1 MRGFKSRNSM
11 KLARPKRW
19 QPRKGRPAALPA
31 SPCPHCAAMRERGEG
46 PKGLR
51 GASANVPRMQLLLV
65 EDDPTMQATL
75 HRALTRRGM
84 EVTAVG
90 DGRAALSQWAA
101 RQPDAVILDLT
112 LPGLDGLQVLQQAR
126 SRGLRTP
133 VLILTARG
141 TVGDRVMGLNA
152 GADDYLPKPFDLD
165 ELEARLRALVRR
177 SADPTVAPLAP
188 STVQIG
194 AIRYDKDSGALYLNG
209 EVMELTPR
217 ELALMHALL
226 AQPGHAVTKERLY
239 ELVFPGQLDVQ
250 YEAIEVVVYRLRKK
264 LAGTGLTLMTL
275 RGLGYLLRAD
285 T

>member
-1 MRGFKSRNSM
+1 M
-11 KLARPKRW
+11 
-19 QPRKGRPAALPA
+19 
-31 SPCPHCAAMRERGEG
+31 
-46 PKGLR
+46 
-51 GASANVPRMQLLLV
+51 VPRMQLLLV

-90 DGRAALSQWAA
+90 DGRAALSQWTAL
-101 RQPDAVILDLT
+101 QPDAVILDLT
-112 LPGLDGLQVLQQAR
+112 LPGLDGLQVLQHAR

-177 SADPTVAPLAP
+177 SADPAVAPLAP
-188 STVQIG
+188 SSVQIG
-194 AIRYDKDSGALYLNG
+194 AIRYDKDSGALYLHG

-264 LAGTGLTLMTL
+264 LAGTGLTLITL